1 MPDTD
6 QPAGQAPNTVLLV
19 VHQRHSDPGRV
30 GLRLRTMGHDVE
42 ICRHACGEPLP
53 MDMSRYAGV
62 AVFGGP
68 MSANDDHEDYIRN
81 EIAWIPHVVESGT
94 PFLGICL
101 GAQLLSRAAGGVVT
115 EHPEGKVEIGYYPVR
130 ATAAGKSFFPDEM
143 QIFQWHREGFTTPAT
158 GTLLATGEH
167 FSDQAFG
174 MNGNALAIQFHPEV
188 TEQMN
193 RRWLIGGAAR
203 LVCPGAQQPDEH
215 HAGRQRHDPFVDGWV
230 DGFLQ
235 RWLDTDRRAEAG
247 ATPEPAPRRL
257 RESEQVA

>member
-6 QPAGQAPNTVLLV
+6 PPAKHVPDTVLMV

-30 GLRLRTMGHDVE
+30 GLRLRTMGYDVE
-42 ICRHACGEPLP
+42 MCRHACGEPLP
-53 MDMSRYAGV
+53 RDMSRYAGV
-62 AVFGGP
+62 TVFGGP

-81 EIAWIPHVVESGT
+81 EIAWIPQVVDSGT

-101 GAQLLSRAAGGVVT
+101 GAQLLSRAAGGTVA
-115 EHPEGKVEIGYYPVR
+115 EHPEGLVEIGYYPVR
-130 ATAAGKSFFPDEM
+130 ATAAGKAFLPDEM
-143 QIFQWHREGFTTPAT
+143 QIFQWHREGFTTPETA
-158 GTLLATGEH
+158 TLLATGDH
-167 FSDQAFG
+167 FSEQAFA

-203 LVCPGAQQPDEH
+203 LACPGAQQPDEH
-215 HAGRQRHDPFVDGWV
+215 MAGRQRHDPFVDDWV

-235 RWLDTDRRAEAG
+235 RWLDMDRRAG
-247 ATPEPAPRRL
+247 PEDGLKPTRV
-257 RESEQVA
+257 RESEQIG